1 MFVIQSISY
10 FAKRHQMKNAT
21 AWLHFISCD
30 VSRITEPHSSSCLF
44 KFCVHNTISIR
55 WNGNIK
61 RKHQCVVLNLCLLV
75 NKCSIVSTFFYID
88 IGSKIM
94 QNFYWLY
101 SMCINVRLRYK
112 KKWIQSY
119 FYFFIIYLIWP
130 LVVLKHDGS
139 SHDFINATL
148 ATNLDS

>member
-1 MFVIQSISY
+1 MREVFVIPSMLY
-10 FAKRHQMKNAT
+10 FCKKASNEKCHCMITFYLMRRLKDYRAT
-21 AWLHFISCD
+21 LV
-30 VSRITEPHSSSCLF
+30 VSFQILCLQYNF
-44 KFCVHNTISIR
+44 NPLK
-55 WNGNIK
+55 K
-61 RKHQCVVLNLCLLV
+61 KHQYVVLNLFLLA
-75 NKCSIVSTFFYID
+75 NECSIVSTFFYID

-148 ATNLDS
+148 TTNLDS